1 MGSIRPGEENP
12 LGIPSILEG
21 AELAFRYSGLM
32 NARFNFVSGFLHR
45 LLCEIDLSYRCE
57 LVLTIL
63 KEIVTNCSKA
73 HAKRIYFKEKSLSLT
88 DSREYSRGIRDFHT
102 DVLAHWESFTTQ
114 HDNNEYYIQIVFE
127 LEPDGLVIHVEN
139 NVQILPTEWERI
151 KARRA
156 RAASFRDMLEAFTAF
171 QDDSEGAGLGLVF
184 ICLLLR
190 NAGISD
196 QNFRIESEDGITRH
210 TLLIPRATGNRRY
223 AIKDRILNE
232 IDGLPSIPDR
242 VTRIMSLCTDST
254 ASIATIAQAIGK
266 DPALT
271 AQVLRL
277 VHSAGFM
284 SRRKHLDLEGAITIV
299 GLAEV
304 SSLVLAT
311 ASRSLLTDHYQ
322 LQEMTDI
329 WDASHRISYFAGRLA
344 ETAHLNQVDAILAGL
359 LSELGKIVLAG
370 LNQNTSSEVW
380 RMLGAG
386 RVRNSTVLEESEIG
400 IAHPEIGALL
410 GEKWNFPEEIVAAI
424 RFQHKP
430 LLAPEE
436 HSKLVRAVYIA
447 GRLQESISGIVDYYS
462 VEPEVLEVF
471 RIQSA
476 QEFTRK
482 ASDLAAAY
490 KESQIA

>member
-1 MGSIRPGEENP
+1 MGAIRPGEENQ
-12 LGIPSILEG
+12 LSIPSILEG
-21 AELAFRYSGLM
+21 SELAFRYSGLM
-32 NARFNFVSGFLHR
+32 NSRFNFVSGFLHR
-45 LLCEIDLSYRCE
+45 LLCEVDLSFRCE

-73 HAKRIYFKEKSLSLT
+73 HAKRIYFKEKGLSVGNP
-88 DSREYSRGIRDFHT
+88 DDYKRGILDFHQ
-102 DVLAHWESFTTQ
+102 DVLANWDSFTTR
-114 HDNNEYYIQIVFE
+114 HDNNEYYIQMIFE
-127 LEPDGLVIHVEN
+127 LDGDALIIHVEN
-139 NVQILPTEWERI
+139 NAEILATEWERI

-156 RAASFRDMLEAFTAF
+156 RASSFRDMLEAFSAF

-190 NAGISD
+190 SAGIAD
-196 QNFRIESEDGITRH
+196 DTFTIQSENGITRH
-210 TLLIPRATGNRRY
+210 SLRIPRTTGVRRY

-232 IDGLPSIPDR
+232 IDGLPSIPER
-242 VTRIMSLCTDST
+242 VTRIITLCTDSS
-254 ASIATIAQAIGK
+254 ASIATIARAIEK

-284 SRRKHLDLEGAITIV
+284 SRRKHLDLESAITLV

-311 ASRSLLTDHYQ
+311 ASRSVLTDHYQ

-329 WDASHRISYFAGRLA
+329 WDASHRISYFSGKLA
-344 ETAHLNQVDAILAGL
+344 ESVHLNRVDAILAGL

-370 LNQNTSSEVW
+370 MKQNSSSEIW
-380 RMLGAG
+380 KMLGAG
-386 RVRNSTVLEESEIG
+386 RVRNSTLLEESEVG

-410 GEKWNFPEEIVAAI
+410 GEKWNFPEEITAAI
-424 RFQHKP
+424 RYQHKP
-430 LLAPEE
+430 LLAPEAC
-436 HSKLVRAVYIA
+436 SGLVRAVYIA

-462 VEPEVLEVF
+462 VEPDVLEVF
-471 RIQSA
+471 RIKSA
-476 QEFTRK
+476 EEFTQK
-482 ASDLAAAY
+482 AAEFSAAY
-490 KESQIA
+490 NASQAI